1 MSKKEK
7 EKPVRLTNLIN
18 ITSILSIHYFEF
30 DKNFCFKGEKHD
42 YWEMVYVDSGNVIV
56 TADEKKHILGQGEII
71 FHKPNEFHTI
81 SADGKKPTNV
91 CVICFE
97 TKSKAMEWFRDKKML
112 FPKELRTYI
121 KTIITEG
128 EKTFDLPFNNPY
140 ADIIKLVE
148 KPPIGGLQIIK
159 TSFEQLLIMLI
170 REGEGENGRKKKLIE
185 ENCGVWIVDE
195 VVGILNDNIY
205 GKINVCQICESL
217 SYSKTHV
224 SKVFNKNMGCSIVDY
239 YTRLKITEAKK
250 LIRERIYSFAE
261 ISDMLQFNNPHYFS
275 KVFKKIVNMSPRE
288 YLQSVTI

>member
-1 MSKKEK
+1 MSKKDM

-30 DKNFCFKGEKHD
+30 DKNFCFEGEKHD

-81 SADGKKPTNV
+81 SADGKKSTNV

-97 TKSKAMEWFRDKKML
+97 TKSKAMEWFRDKKMV

-128 EKTFDLPFNNPY
+128 EKTFDLPFNNP
-140 ADIIKLVE
+140 AAGIIKLVE

-170 REGEGENGRKKKLIE
+170 REGEGENVRKKKLIDE
-185 ENCGVWIVDE
+185 VCGVRIVDE

-205 GKINVCQICESL
+205 GKISVCQICESL
-217 SYSKTHV
+217 RYSKTHV
-224 SKVFNKNMGCSIVDY
+224 SKVFNENMGCSIIDY

-250 LIRERIYSFAE
+250 LIRERVYSFSE